1 MIDKL
6 SSLWTGPWQDGRGK
20 ERGGPVCTPQILF
33 FRPFFDISV
42 RKDRG
47 LNILQY
53 EKQTR
58 LINSLL
64 DGQEMRNGKSSLK
77 SSCDLGLKLESC
89 WVTDRHRPDDFN
101 RFLHL

>member
-1 MIDKL
+1 M
-6 SSLWTGPWQDGRGK
+6 
-20 ERGGPVCTPQILF
+20 
-33 FRPFFDISV
+33 

-77 SSCDLGLKLESC
+77 SFCDLGLKLESC
-89 WVTDRHRPDDFN
+89 WVTHRHRPDHGLLRALNSVDLVPVN
-101 RFLHL
+101 PKAAISSLHQIRIPSPR